1 MAPILPEDLLD
12 TALEFAV
19 LQGDRDLESAGTFL
33 PRNIDPNVTSSCKGR
48 QSAKDGALRQ
58 ACMAGHESIVNLL
71 SQPCYGIKKS
81 EPGYEETVLQAAR
94 GWVKVTTTIK

>member
-12 TALEFAV
+12 TALEVAV
-19 LQGDRDLESAGTFL
+19 LQGDFEAAGTFL
-33 PRNIDPNVTSSCKGR
+33 LRNIDPNVTSSCKGR
-48 QSAKDGALRQ
+48 QSANGGALRQ

-94 GWVKVTTTIK
+94 GWVKVATTIK